1 MQGRVHSF
9 ETFGSVDG
17 PGVRFVVF
25 MQGCRLRC
33 RYCHNPDSWK
43 VNAGEL
49 YESDD
54 IIKRALRYRSY
65 WGSDGG
71 ITVSGGEALLQL
83 EFVTELFQK
92 CHEQGIN
99 TCLDTAAGPYR
110 EDAEYL
116 AKFDALMAH
125 TDLVM
130 LDIKHIDSDAHKALT
145 GIPNVGI
152 LACARHLDELGKDM
166 WIRHVL
172 VPTVNDDEHSLKAL
186 GDFVR
191 TLNHV
196 KRFEILPYH
205 DFGRY
210 KWESLG
216 IPYSLDGVEPPTK
229 EELERAEQLIGINL
243 SSEK

>member
-17 PGVRFVVF
+17 PGVRFLVF
-25 MQGCRLRC
+25 LQGCRLRC

-43 VNAGEL
+43 LNSGEL

-71 ITVSGGEALLQL
+71 ITVSGGEALLQM
-83 EFVTELFQK
+83 EFLTELFQK
-92 CHEQGIN
+92 CHAQRIN
-99 TCLDTAAGPYR
+99 TCLDTAAGPFR
-110 EDAEYL
+110 DDPAYL
-116 AKFDALMAH
+116 EKFDALLEH

-130 LDIKHIDSDAHKALT
+130 LDIKHIDSERHRELT
-145 GIPNVGI
+145 GVPNEGI
-152 LACARHLDELGKDM
+152 IACARHLDTIGKDV

-172 VPTVNDDEHSLKAL
+172 VPGVNDDEASLKKI
-186 GDFVR
+186 GDFLR
-191 TLNHV
+191 TLSNL

-216 IPYSLDGVEPPTK
+216 IPYTLDGVEPPGA
-229 EELERAEQLIGINL
+229 EEVKRAEMLIGINV
-243 SSEK
+243 